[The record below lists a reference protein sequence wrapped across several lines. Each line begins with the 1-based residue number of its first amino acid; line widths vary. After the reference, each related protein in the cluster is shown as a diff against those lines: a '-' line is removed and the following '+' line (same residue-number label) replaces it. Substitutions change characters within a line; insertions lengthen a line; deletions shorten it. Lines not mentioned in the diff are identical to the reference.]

1 MDWRASSIQ
10 NLIEDDMDRYQVWD
24 LLRAHYA
31 EIKVLYASLCSVELN
46 LAQSRQSSEEGVSL
60 VFGVTLNEYTHML
73 LQHHIL
79 GGGSSE
85 RGADQVTLVEAD
97 SQFLLAAVPPPDSH
111 TWGPSTHKAARLLSR
126 HGFFEL
132 LVRLALLRFR
142 RDDILPVDEEDDDD
156 SRPKPKAKSASHA
169 LDLLLNRHIMYPH
182 PPMKYIFNC
191 VQWRADILHSEE
203 VEGVL
208 RKHMKSV
215 ITPTFLFFSQECP
228 PRRGHY
234 MKVEGWF
241 DLLDALKVLP
251 CRGEH
256 ATRNTWDRCW
266 IWQIS
271 AMSHID
277 ELKGNDHLLLSSL
290 EFLEALARL
299 VALLMARSV
308 NITTEEAEKLE
319 YGLAYC
325 APSYAFC
332 RDTSQV
338 VDKAGFSNLL
348 DKFLSE
354 DLTNINTTAG
364 LGSRGSR

>member
-1 MDWRASSIQ
+1 
-10 NLIEDDMDRYQVWD
+10 V
-24 LLRAHYA
+24 
-31 EIKVLYASLCSVELN
+31 
-46 LAQSRQSSEEGVSL
+46 
-60 VFGVTLNEYTHML
+60 
-73 LQHHIL
+73 QHHIL

-85 RGADQVTLVEAD
+85 RGADQLTLVEAD
-97 SQFLLAAVPPPDSH
+97 SQFLLAAVPSPDSH
-111 TWGPSTHKAARLLSR
+111 TWASSTHKEGRLLSR

-142 RDDILPVDEEDDDD
+142 RDDILPVEEDDDD
-156 SRPKPKAKSASHA
+156 ESRPKPKAKSVGHA
-169 LDLLLNRHIMYPH
+169 LDLLLNRHVMYPH

-191 VQWRADILHSEE
+191 VQWRADVLHSEE

-215 ITPTFLFFSQECP
+215 INPTFALFSHEFP
-228 PRRGHY
+228 PRQGHY

-241 DLLDALKVLP
+241 DFLDALKVLP
-251 CRGEH
+251 CRGEQ
-256 ATRNTWDRCW
+256 ATRNTWDRSW

-299 VALLMARSV
+299 VALLTARSASF
-308 NITTEEAEKLE
+308 TAEEAEKIE

-325 APSYAFC
+325 APSYVFC
-332 RDTSQV
+332 RDTNQV
-338 VDKAGFSNLL
+338 VDKDGFSKLL

-354 DLTNINTTAG
+354 ELSDIIAITG
-364 LGSRGSR
+364 HGSRGTR